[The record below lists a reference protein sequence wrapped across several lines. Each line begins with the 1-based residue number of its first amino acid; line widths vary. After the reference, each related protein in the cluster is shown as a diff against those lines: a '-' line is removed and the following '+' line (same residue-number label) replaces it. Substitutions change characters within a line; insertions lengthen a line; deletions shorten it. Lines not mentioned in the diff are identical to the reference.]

1 MGVLSSRAVVLSI
14 LLLFNPSLVC
24 CHSHAAE
31 EDWLKPAALRPGD
44 TIMFVAPAGPV
55 QPERIEKCRQLLE
68 KMGFR
73 VLLPKTLYR
82 KDSYLAGTDDERVA
96 ELNAAIRDPNVKAI
110 FPCRGGYGLSRI
122 LDRIDYAAFRK
133 NPKVLIGF
141 SDLTALH
148 LAIARKA
155 HVITFHAPMPQS
167 SLWRDDGDYA
177 YAAQGLWRA
186 VLADRYHGETGYVID
201 LPTGQPPPERL
212 VGGTVRGRL
221 IGGNLSLI
229 AATLG
234 TPYAIDAKSKIL
246 FLEDTGEAPY
256 RVDRLFAQLRLAGVL
271 EDAAGIIVGT
281 FDKTDAREVA
291 KIVRD
296 YCAGLKKPVVSNF
309 PVGHTVWNAT
319 LPEGALAE
327 LNADL
332 PQVRLLENPV
342 VLK

>member
-1 MGVLSSRAVVLSI
+1 
-14 LLLFNPSLVC
+14 
-24 CHSHAAE
+24 
-31 EDWLKPAALRPGD
+31 
-44 TIMFVAPAGPV
+44 
-55 QPERIEKCRQLLE
+55 
-68 KMGFR
+68 
-73 VLLPKTLYR
+73 
-82 KDSYLAGTDDERVA
+82 
-96 ELNAAIRDPNVKAI
+96 LNTAIRDPNVKAI

-155 HVITFHAPMPQS
+155 RVITFHAPMPQA

-186 VLADRYHGETGYVID
+186 VLADRYRGETGYVID
-201 LPTGQPPPERL
+201 LPAGQTPPERL

-221 IGGNLSLI
+221 VGGNLSLI

-234 TPYAIDAKSKIL
+234 TPYAIDAKGKIL

-271 EDAAGIIVGT
+271 DDAVGVIVGT

-291 KIVRD
+291 KVVRD
-296 YCAGLKKPVVSNF
+296 YCAGLKKPVLSNF
-309 PVGHTVWNAT
+309 PVGHTVWNTT

-332 PQVRLLENPV
+332 AQVRVLENPV